1 MCPPQLPKSLVDS
14 FLVALYQCT
23 KRRIVC
29 YAYFNLQNGRTLRN
43 PMRVVK
49 TPSALL
55 HAWQFDAKCWK

>member
-1 MCPPQLPKSLVDS
+1 MCPLQLPKSLVDS

-43 PMRVVK
+43 PMHVVK
-49 TPSALL
+49 TPSVLL
-55 HAWQFDAKCWK
+55 HEVEFAVKCWI